1 VSNLDLAIVYTLLVI
16 PLAIALRYGVPD
28 IKETVWAVLRMTVQL
43 ALVGLYLQLL
53 FRLDSI
59 ILTLGWIVI
68 MLLVADLNILKKSA
82 LPRRTGVV
90 LPLLG
95 STLIAIAIPT
105 AVLVVAARPVPWY
118 TARYIVPL
126 AGMVLGNSLRGN
138 IIALDTFRHTLE
150 SERELYA
157 ARLFSGATPAEAMRP
172 VIATALSTSLA
183 PTLATTATIG
193 LVSLPGMMTGQILGG
208 AVPLTAIRYQIAIM
222 LAILASVSLAAVLN
236 LLTARHLFFDRFD
249 MPRFE

>member
-1 VSNLDLAIVYTLLVI
+1 MSNLDLAIVYGLLVI
-16 PLAIALRYGVPD
+16 PVGIALRYGVPD
-28 IKETVWAVLRMTVQL
+28 IQETIWAVLRMTVQL

-53 FRLDSI
+53 FRLDNLV
-59 ILTLGWIVI
+59 LTLGWILV

-82 LPRRTGVV
+82 LPRRFGVV

-95 STLIAIAIPT
+95 STMIAIVIPT
-105 AVLVVAARPVPWY
+105 AVLIIAAGPEPWY
-118 TARYIVPL
+118 TARYVVPL

-150 SERELYA
+150 TERELYA

-172 VIATALSTSLA
+172 VIARSLAKSLA
-183 PTLATTATIG
+183 PTIATTATIG

-208 AVPLTAIRYQIAIM
+208 AVPFTAIRYQIAIM
-222 LAILASVSLAAVLN
+222 LAIFASVSLAAVLN
-236 LLTARHLFFDRFD
+236 IVTARHLFFDQFD
-249 MPRFE
+249 MPCFD